1 MDRIIVIEANA
12 EAAYILSGVVGTKGA
27 EISKSRLTGTYP

>member
-1 MDRIIVIEANA
+1 MDRIIVFDANA

-27 EISKSRLTGTYP
+27 ETSKR